1 MGSFSLRTKVLVLIL
16 FVTSGALSIVGYG
29 NYTLAKQTIMD
40 TLVEKANAKVQNTA
54 NDLASWI
61 ETRRAEVE
69 VMSRT
74 DQVRF
79 GSDNQREIYFSTETH
94 RPNSPY
100 VSLGFADLTGR
111 MHLPNSAYINILDE
125 PSFTRA
131 IRGNVVVTDPMEGR
145 QNKTEIIVIQ
155 VPVFGVGNKVI
166 GVVDASLLADRMYQE
181 HLNIHVGANDSLFL
195 YNDNARI
202 IEASMKLPSQSI
214 HSAELPFQSVA
225 SDMLVSDY
233 GYDTLHG
240 PSGAS
245 ILFYAAIKGT
255 SWHIAL
261 NVPLDDIGAPLKA
274 IKWRAILTIAIAEA
288 LLTILFFLFSD
299 HIIRRIKRILQVTE
313 AAAAGRFDVNNVN
326 DDSGDEISQLA
337 QSVNQMKVH
346 LSGLFGRMDA
356 IINQNQFA
364 FIVLDDQYRVT
375 YFSKAAEKMLGY
387 KSEEVINK
395 ATALL
400 FIAPEDVRRESKR
413 LSNKFNRHV
422 PPDITVFEMLR
433 SESFSYERE
442 WNYIRKDGTSFPV
455 AHSSNGMSDREG
467 RFIGVA
473 GIARDITGQKQAE
486 KARSQQLKVMGAAK
500 DLIATFDDQGQLLYI
515 NAAGRVLLGI
525 HDSHSDT
532 DPMPMRTIG
541 ELLDGI
547 DDARTV
553 GFQEKEVLLRTIQ
566 GAFIP
571 VSKILVVH
579 HDDQT
584 GETFYSCIARDI
596 SETKR
601 VQLELEQA
609 RGEAVSANLAKS
621 HFLAQ
626 ISHEIRTPLAGIIG
640 LTGLLQKT
648 ELTSLQLEYL
658 HKTRDSSEALLLIIN
673 DILDFAKVEAGKIEL
688 DEVPFDPYSMIHKLS
703 ELLSVFVGGKERF
716 QFIVETPN
724 TLPSLLIGDW
734 LRMEQILL
742 NLCIN
747 AIKFTERG
755 HVRLQ
760 VQLLQSSKPGGDAMV
775 AFIVEDTGIGMKEE
789 QLAKLFKPFMQADA
803 ATNRKYGGTGLGL
816 VIVKRLV
823 ELMGGTIQV
832 QSEYGKGSQFTVV
845 LDLAVAEEAQSDRFR
860 IDRSDRSG
868 EHSVWVVEDYAP
880 MSQRLCVALE
890 DSGLTPIP
898 LNSWKVAHERLL
910 RSGIGVRPFAVL
922 LDFEMPDMYGEE
934 TWNDMQAAAKDA
946 GVKTIALTTAYGREE
961 LLKLPLEHRPDA
973 ILVKPAT
980 RVSLN
985 QMLLTLFPREEQPV
999 AEADVEAA
1007 AALALLPKQT
1017 KGTILLAEDNH
1028 INQLVAVEQLR
1039 EWGFKVDV
1047 VETGTEVLKRITTKR
1062 YDLILMDI
1070 HMPEMDGDDAA
1081 RIIRQD
1087 SKYDRLPIVALTA
1100 NIIQEDHDRYMQLGM
1115 NDVLTK
1121 PIPPDKLLQIIT
1133 KWLRYGGELR
1143 VDQAKSKPKERDSVA
1158 TAYMPV
1164 QALDDEWLAKG
1175 IKGLNLEEA
1184 LQRVNGKKDILT
1196 HMLKLFVKDY
1206 STFDERLAEALEG
1219 HDYTLARRMA
1229 HTLKGV
1235 ASNLSAAK
1243 LAMLA
1248 QQLEQQLKATEP
1260 DLEVG
1265 LIYEA
1270 AATVSEELRQIVSRL
1285 VTEMTEFDTK
1295 S

>member
-1 MGSFSLRTKVLVLIL
+1 MGNFSLRTKVLVLII

-61 ETRRAEVE
+61 DTRRAEVE

-79 GSDNQREIYFSTETH
+79 GSESQRELYFKTETH
-94 RPNSPY
+94 RASSPY
-100 VSLGFADLTGR
+100 LSLGFADLTGR
-111 MHLPNSAYINILDE
+111 MRLTDTTYINIFDE

-131 IRGNVVVTDPMEGR
+131 IRGNVVVTDPMQRR
-145 QNKTEIIVIQ
+145 QDKTEIIVIQ
-155 VPVFGVGNKVI
+155 VPVFGAGNKVI
-166 GVVDASLLADRMYQE
+166 GVMDASLRADRMYEE
-181 HLNIHVGANDSLFL
+181 HLNIHVGKNEALFM

-202 IEASMKLPSQSI
+202 IKALEKLPSDSIQS
-214 HSAELPFQSVA
+214 AALPFQSIA
-225 SDMLVSDY
+225 SDMLVNDY
-233 GYDTLHG
+233 GYETLHG
-240 PSGAS
+240 SSSTS
-245 ILFYAAIKGT
+245 ILFYAGVKGT

-261 NVPLDDIGAPLKA
+261 NVPLSDIGAPLTA
-274 IKWRAILTIAIAEA
+274 IKWRSIGTIAVAEA

-299 HIIRRIKRILQVTE
+299 HIIRRIKRILHVTE
-313 AAAAGRFDVNNVN
+313 AAAAGRFDVNNVH

-337 QSVNQMKVH
+337 HSVNQMKVH

-356 IINQNQFA
+356 MINQNQFA

-387 KSEEVINK
+387 KAEEVINK

-400 FIAPEDVRRESKR
+400 FVSPEDVRSEAKR
-413 LSNKFNRHV
+413 LSKKYNRYV

-442 WNYIRKDGTSFPV
+442 WNYMRKDGTSFPV

-473 GIARDITGQKQAE
+473 GIARDITVQKQAE

-500 DLIATFDDQGQLLYI
+500 DLIATFDEQGQLLYI
-515 NAAGRVLLGI
+515 NAAGRLLLGI
-525 HDSHSDT
+525 RDYHSDS

-547 DDARTV
+547 EEARAV

-566 GAFIP
+566 GAFVP

-584 GETFYSCIARDI
+584 GEMFYSCIARDI

-609 RGEAVSANLAKS
+609 RREAESANLAKS

-658 HKTRDSSEALLLIIN
+658 QKTRDSSEALLLIIN

-688 DEVPFDPYSMIHKLS
+688 DEVPFDPYSMIHKLT

-716 QFIVETPN
+716 HFIVETPN
-724 TLPSLLIGDW
+724 NLPTLLIGDW
-734 LRMEQILL
+734 LRIEQVLL

-747 AIKFTERG
+747 AIKFTECG

-760 VQLLQSSKPGGDAMV
+760 LQLLQSDKPGGDAKV

-832 QSEYGKGSQFTVV
+832 QSEYGKGSSFTVMFE
-845 LDLAVAEEAQSDRFR
+845 LTVAEEAQPERFR
-860 IDRSDRSG
+860 VDRSDRIG
-868 EHSVWVVEDYAP
+868 EHSIWVVEDYGP
-880 MSQRLCVALE
+880 MSRRLCVALE

-898 LNSWKVAHERLL
+898 LSSWKTAHERLL

-934 TWNDMQAAAKDA
+934 TWNDMQEAAKEA
-946 GVKTIALTTAYGREE
+946 GVKTIAMTTAYGREE

-980 RVSLN
+980 RTSLN

-999 AEADVEAA
+999 AVADVEAA
-1007 AALALLPKQT
+1007 AALAELPEQPR
-1017 KGTILLAEDNH
+1017 GTILLAEDNQ

-1047 VETGTEVLKRITTKR
+1047 VETGTEVLKRLTTKR

-1070 HMPEMDGDDAA
+1070 HMPEMDGDEAA
-1081 RIIRQD
+1081 RMIRQD

-1121 PIPPDKLLQIIT
+1121 PIPPDTLMQVIT
-1133 KWLRYGGELR
+1133 KWIRFGGELR
-1143 VDQAKSKPKERDSVA
+1143 VDQAKSKPKERDSVT
-1158 TAYMPV
+1158 TAYVPV
-1164 QALDDEWLAKG
+1164 QALDDEWLARG
-1175 IKGLNLEEA
+1175 VEGLNLAEA

-1206 STFDERLAEALEG
+1206 GTFEERLAEALEG
-1219 HDYTLARRMA
+1219 QDYTLARRMA

-1235 ASNLSAAK
+1235 ASNLSAMELAK
-1243 LAMLA
+1243 LAG
-1248 QQLEQQLKATEP
+1248 QLEQLLKAQEHE
-1260 DLEVG
+1260 LEVG

-1270 AATVSEELRQIVSRL
+1270 AAFVNEMLRQIISRL

-1295 S
+1295 T